1 MKPKERLLI
10 RRPLVRAHVEEPNK
24 QKPSELIALKA
35 FFTFY
40 PTDNAWRLNATITY
54 EFEWGGLQ
62 ITIWEGWGMQD
73 SQQEKSYCGRL
84 LKRIEKNK

>member
-1 MKPKERLLI
+1 MQQLPM
-10 RRPLVRAHVEEPNK
+10 N
-24 QKPSELIALKA
+24 
-35 FFTFY
+35 
-40 PTDNAWRLNATITY
+40 LNG
-54 EFEWGGLQ
+54 GGLQ

>member
-54 EFEWGGLQ
+54 EFEWGGATDHYL
-62 ITIWEGWGMQD
+62 
-73 SQQEKSYCGRL
+73 GRL
-84 LKRIEKNK
+84 GYARFTAREKLLRKIA